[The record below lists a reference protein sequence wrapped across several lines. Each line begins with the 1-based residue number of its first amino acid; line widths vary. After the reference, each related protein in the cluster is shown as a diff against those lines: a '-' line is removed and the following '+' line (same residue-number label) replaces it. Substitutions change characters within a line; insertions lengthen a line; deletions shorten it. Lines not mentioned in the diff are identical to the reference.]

1 MAIVTGR
8 EALME
13 ILHNE
18 GVEYVFG
25 IPGATEVLFMDA
37 LEKQQKIRYIL
48 CLHEVI
54 AVGAAEGYART
65 SGKVGFVN
73 LHTGC
78 GVASSMGL
86 LFNAHRGGV
95 PLVVTSGQV
104 DSHLL
109 LRDPHL
115 SGQLVKMAGP
125 LTKWGAEVLYAA
137 DIPVVIQRAFKMAK
151 QSPAGPVFVSL
162 PQDILDQS
170 LDFEYT
176 PGTPLLTRVRADAEA
191 INRAAELLLKTR
203 NPAILV
209 ENGVAKNDALDEVV
223 RLADLIG
230 ARVYQQWMSDV
241 NFPNQHPLYMG
252 EIGTS
257 EPSARQVLEPFDV
270 LMVIGCQLFGQDK
283 YVPEPLIAKHT
294 RVIQI
299 DDNPWEIAKNFP
311 VNVGIQGNIKAAVAE
326 LTDLLEKTMSNK
338 ARDAARARVSEITRE
353 TGEKKAALLKQAE
366 AEKSDISISTAHL
379 MLELRDALEP
389 GTLLVDDSW
398 SASAILRRGLNLNE
412 PRSFQR
418 SRGGGSIGWGMPGAV
433 GVQLAA
439 PERPVVAVCGD
450 GSAVWSIQSLWTAAH
465 YGLPVTYIIIRNAS
479 YQMVKYFWKH
489 LLGGNL
495 SDRHLGLELDE
506 PVIDFCKLAEAMGVH
521 GERVERPA
529 ELRQT
534 LRAALGSGKPSL
546 VEVCIKNAP

>member
-1 MAIVTGR
+1 MAIMTGR

-25 IPGATEVLFMDA
+25 IPGATEVFFMDA
-37 LEKQQKIRYIL
+37 LEKQPEIKYIL

-95 PLVVTSGQV
+95 PLVVTAGQV

-115 SGQLVKMAGP
+115 SGQLVKMASP

-137 DIPVVIQRAFKMAK
+137 DIPVVLQRAFKMAK
-151 QSPAGPVFVSL
+151 QSPTGPVFVSL
-162 PQDILDQS
+162 PQDVLNQS

-176 PGTPLLTRVRADAEA
+176 PSTPLLNQVRADAEA
-191 INRAAELLLKTR
+191 INRAAELLAKAQ
-203 NPAILV
+203 NPAIIV
-209 ENGVAKNDALDEVV
+209 ENGVAKNDALYEVV
-223 RLADLIG
+223 KLADLMG

-252 EIGTS
+252 EISTS
-257 EPSARQVLEPFDV
+257 EPRTRQIFEPLDV
-270 LMVIGCQLFGQDK
+270 LMVIGCQLFGQDR
-283 YVPEPLIAKHT
+283 YAPEPLIAKHT

-299 DDNPWEIAKNFP
+299 DDDPWEIAKNFP
-311 VNVGIQGNIKAAVAE
+311 VSVGIQGSIKAVVAE
-326 LTDLLEKTMSNK
+326 LTDLLEKTMSNQAKNAAK
-338 ARDAARARVSEITRE
+338 ARASDIARE
-353 TGEKKAALLKQAE
+353 TAEKKTAFLKQTE
-366 AEKSDISISTAHL
+366 VETNDISISISHL
-379 MLELRDALEP
+379 MLELRDALKP
-389 GTLLVDDSW
+389 DTLVVDDCW
-398 SASAILRRGLNLNE
+398 SSSATLRRVLNLNE
-412 PRSFQR
+412 PKSFQR
-418 SRGGGSIGWGMPGAV
+418 SRNGGSIGWGMPGAI

-450 GSAVWSIQSLWTAAH
+450 GSASWSIQSLWTVAH
-465 YGLPVTYIIIRNAS
+465 YDLPITHIIVHNAG
-479 YQMVKYFWKH
+479 YRMVKNFWTN
-489 LLGGNL
+489 LLGGNP

-506 PVIDFCKLAEAMGVH
+506 PVIDFCKLAESMGVP
-521 GERVERPA
+521 GEKVERPK

-534 LRAALGSGKPSL
+534 LKSALSSGKPSL
-546 VEVCIKNAP
+546 IEVYV